1 MGKCRW
7 FTMKQLIIELPK
19 DLYLQIRMSCI
30 HNSTSEEKAVVE
42 ILKTY
47 YNSRNKD

>member
-1 MGKCRW
+1 
-7 FTMKQLIIELPK
+7 MKTLTIEVPQ

-30 HNSTSEEKAVVE
+30 HNSTSEEKAVIE